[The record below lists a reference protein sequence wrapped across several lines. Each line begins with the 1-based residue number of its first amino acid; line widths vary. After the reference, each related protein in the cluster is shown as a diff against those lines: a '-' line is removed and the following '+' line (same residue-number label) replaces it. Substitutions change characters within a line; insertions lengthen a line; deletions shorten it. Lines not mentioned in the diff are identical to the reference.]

1 MEANEHPRRDSAF
14 LEACEQRRRH
24 LDIEAIARDLERPL
38 PEVAE
43 LYNDLYA
50 TLKSRA
56 QVTDFLPVLVARKVR
71 ARYPAK

>member
-1 MEANEHPRRDSAF
+1 
-14 LEACEQRRRH
+14 
-24 LDIEAIARDLERPL
+24 L

-43 LYNDLYA
+43 LYADLYA

-71 ARYPAK
+71 ARHPAK